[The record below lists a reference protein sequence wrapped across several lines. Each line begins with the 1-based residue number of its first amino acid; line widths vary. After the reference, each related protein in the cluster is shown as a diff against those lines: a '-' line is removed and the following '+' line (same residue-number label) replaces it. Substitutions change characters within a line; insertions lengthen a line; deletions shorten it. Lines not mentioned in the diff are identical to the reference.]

1 MQGIMDAP
9 LLKSSFRP
17 STLKSHV
24 MSVCTT
30 SANVNSWVRGRLLYE
45 LWRMTGTADTVF
57 QHTSAS
63 MNFVPSR

>member
-1 MQGIMDAP
+1 MN
-9 LLKSSFRP
+9 
-17 STLKSHV
+17 
-24 MSVCTT
+24 VCTN